1 MGVQCGTGLTWPMSA
16 ATRASGRKPNAL
28 WQDWNSLRG
37 VHHRISHYP
46 SWLRMLARTGK
57 TRRLHCSKRLTRSI
71 PAYSSRSKWIH
82 TTIRCAATRV
92 SRIYC
97 GVWAWPIATRP
108 RKVPR
113 SLDASSN
120 RNRED
125 GAGQPLVLSVFVP
138 SVKPFTRGIHMPR
151 FTRTL
156 LIVSLA
162 TSMLLSGSAA
172 QEPTA
177 LPTPDERYKA
187 DLLLVVAHPDDEGA
201 ATPYLARALDEHR
214 RIAVVFGTRGSSGA
228 NEAGAEQAGAL
239 GAIREIEARNALTTL
254 GINNVWFLGGKDTAS
269 QNVLQSLANW
279 DHGASLEQLVRLVR
293 LTRPEVILTFLPGT
307 FIGEDHGDHQAA
319 GLLATEAFDLAGDPS
334 AFPEQ
339 VAGPTKRL
347 EPFLENLRPWQP
359 KKIYYFPD
367 ADREDIF
374 RGKGP
379 DYSVKEISKSS
390 KQPYWRMALDSFR
403 AHQTQAKSFL
413 DKVAQMDETQI
424 EKMATSDSF
433 WTEALHFVLGKSLV
447 GGSVTG
453 DIFEGVTP
461 GAIPFARPEV
471 SAEPARPELLV
482 ELGGPYSFYAEFR
495 RAHGLMNLPH
505 PEPPEIALQGHTTLV
520 ISLCVRNRT
529 GKTQEISLAASLPAG
544 WVVQAGTGKFTV
556 AAKQPA
562 ATRIEILLPAVAE
575 TETKKPEPQ
584 EISVHAES
592 NGQSIG
598 EIRLRVELRKRA

>member
-46 SWLRMLARTGK
+46 SWLRMLARTGN

-82 TTIRCAATRV
+82 TTIRCATTRV

-97 GVWAWPIATRP
+97 GVWAWPIATPP

-125 GAGQPLVLSVFVP
+125 GAGQPLVLSVFCP

-214 RIAVVFGTRGSSGA
+214 RVAVVISTRGSSGA
-228 NEAGAEQAGAL
+228 NKAGTEQAAAL
-239 GAIREIEARNALTTL
+239 GDIREIEARNALATL
-254 GINNVWFLGGKDTAS
+254 GITNVWFLDRKDTAS

-279 DHGASLEQLVRLVR
+279 GHGVALEKLVRLIR

-307 FIGEDHGDHQAA
+307 FIGEDHGDHQAC
-319 GLLATEAFDLAGDPS
+319 GVLATEAFDLAGDPTT
-334 AFPEQ
+334 FPEQ
-339 VAGPTKRL
+339 VAGPDRKSTRL
-347 EPFLENLRPWQP
+347 NSSHGYISYAVFCL
-359 KKIYYFPD
+359 KKKKKTIQRY
-367 ADREDIF
+367 
-374 RGKGP
+374 
-379 DYSVKEISKSS
+379 
-390 KQPYWRMALDSFR
+390 SFR
-403 AHQTQAKSFL
+403 SEMISIVVNT
-413 DKVAQMDETQI
+413 I
-424 EKMATSDSF
+424 ESTS
-433 WTEALHFVLGKSLV
+433 
-447 GGSVTG
+447 
-453 DIFEGVTP
+453 
-461 GAIPFARPEV
+461 
-471 SAEPARPELLV
+471 
-482 ELGGPYSFYAEFR
+482 
-495 RAHGLMNLPH
+495 
-505 PEPPEIALQGHTTLV
+505 
-520 ISLCVRNRT
+520 
-529 GKTQEISLAASLPAG
+529 
-544 WVVQAGTGKFTV
+544 
-556 AAKQPA
+556 
-562 ATRIEILLPAVAE
+562 
-575 TETKKPEPQ
+575 
-584 EISVHAES
+584 
-592 NGQSIG
+592 
-598 EIRLRVELRKRA
+598 